1 MACNLTPRQPRGE
14 ANLLTANQRIETR
27 ALGWYELYFMQSD
40 VAGRINPVA
49 LLTAGVLAVGALAC
63 GYLLAV
69 DIRSLSLA
77 TVGIGWLVL
86 LPYHSPLAVYLSTLT
101 FGTALIVP
109 FFPGR
114 PYVWEL
120 ASLLGWTG
128 LVITFA
134 MRQHHRT
141 LGVTIRENWLLFAAL
156 AGFCLV
162 LVVTM
167 LGRGVGFRVLGNAQ
181 MGGRF
186 YFQQISCAIFP
197 LVFAACRWDERLL
210 PRLLLAQCLMTTT
223 YLVSDFVFSFAGG
236 PMFLLLQFFEL
247 PGDAL
252 NFEVAARQL
261 GLRRF
266 QSLGIVGQGLF
277 FALLLSFNLREFVTL
292 RRWYLPPLAAGALAM
307 GLYSGHR
314 WVLVMAGL
322 TTIYALW
329 SQRFF
334 NVRNTCVTV
343 LLAIVCLAGTYGFSR
358 ELPLTVQRAVS
369 FLPGI
374 RVDSQSYVDAAS
386 TLHTRALLR
395 QVGWQMV
402 PDYLW
407 LGRGFGLMSAVDYSY
422 QWDPT
427 SITWHVNQGKF
438 YNGPI
443 GLLVNTGLSGTI
455 FMALFLGA
463 GTALALRIVR
473 RLRRDGCTDS
483 LARACSVVASLWL
496 AHATAFVF
504 VAGDVEHALKTFA
517 FLAGVLLVCDRHLQ
531 HRATQA
537 QPSR

>member
-1 MACNLTPRQPRGE
+1 
-14 ANLLTANQRIETR
+14 
-27 ALGWYELYFMQSD
+27 MQTDLS
-40 VAGRINPVA
+40 GRINPVA
-49 LLTAGVLAVGALAC
+49 LLTAGVLVALALAC

-69 DIRSLSLA
+69 DVRVLSLA

-86 LPYHSPLAVYLSTLT
+86 LPYHTPLAVYLSTLT

-120 ASLLGWTG
+120 ASLLGWSG
-128 LVITFA
+128 LVLTFA
-134 MRQHHRT
+134 MRQHHRAFATT
-141 LGVTIRENWLLFAAL
+141 LRENRLLFLAL

-162 LVVTM
+162 LIVTM
-167 LGRGVGFRVLGNAQ
+167 LGRGVGLRVLGSSQ

-186 YFQQISCAIFP
+186 YFQQLSCAIFP

-210 PRLLLAQCLMTTT
+210 PRLLLAQCLLTTT
-223 YLVSDFVFSFAGG
+223 YLVSDFVFSFAAG

-252 NFEVAARQL
+252 NFEAAAQQL

-277 FALLLSFNLREFVTL
+277 FALLLSFNFREFLTL
-292 RRWYLPPLAAGALAM
+292 RRWYLPLLAAGSLIF
-307 GLYSGHR
+307 GLVSGHR
-314 WVLVMAGL
+314 WVLVMTGL
-322 TTIYALW
+322 TALYAMW

-334 NVRNTCVTV
+334 SARNSCLMA
-343 LLAIVCLAGTYGFSR
+343 LLALLCLAVTYTFSR

-374 RVDSQSYVDAAS
+374 RVDSQAYVDAAS

-407 LGRGFGLMSAVDYSY
+407 LGRGFGLNAAVDYSY
-422 QWDPT
+422 QWEPT
-427 SITWHVNQGKF
+427 TVTWHANQGRF

-443 GLLVNTGLSGTI
+443 GLLVNTGLSGAVC
-455 FMALFLGA
+455 MGLFLWA
-463 GTALALRIVR
+463 GTALALRIIW
-473 RLRRDGCTDS
+473 RLRRDGCADS
-483 LARACSVVASLWL
+483 MARACSVVASLWL
-496 AHATAFVF
+496 AHTTAFIF
-504 VAGDVEHALKTFA
+504 IHGDVEHALKTFM

-531 HRATQA
+531 HRAVLA
-537 QPSR
+537 QTPR

>member
-1 MACNLTPRQPRGE
+1 
-14 ANLLTANQRIETR
+14 
-27 ALGWYELYFMQSD
+27 MQTD
-40 VAGRINPVA
+40 LAGRINPVA
-49 LLTAGVLAVGALAC
+49 LLVAIALATLALAC
-63 GYLLAV
+63 GFLLAMDV
-69 DIRSLSLA
+69 RLLSLA
-77 TVGIGWLVL
+77 TVGIGWLAL
-86 LPYHSPLAVYLSTLT
+86 LPYHSQLAVYLSLLT

-114 PYVWEL
+114 PYVWEM
-120 ASLLGWTG
+120 ASLLGWSG
-128 LVITFA
+128 LIITVA
-134 MRQHHRT
+134 MRQHRRT
-141 LGVTIRENWLLFAAL
+141 LGATIRENWLLFAAL

-167 LGRGVGFRVLGNAQ
+167 IGRGVGFRVLGSAQ

-210 PRLLLAQCLMTTT
+210 PRLLLAQCCLTTT
-223 YLVSDFVFSFAGG
+223 YLVSDFVFSYAGG

-266 QSLGIVGQGLF
+266 QSFGIVGQGLF
-277 FALLLSFNLREFVTL
+277 FALLLGFNLREFVSL
-292 RRWYLPPLAAGALAM
+292 RRWYLPPLAVGALAM

-322 TTIYALW
+322 TTLYSLW

-334 NVRNTCVTV
+334 TLRNTCITV
-343 LLAIVCLAGTYGFSR
+343 LLAIVCLAGTYAFAR

-395 QVGWQMV
+395 EYGWQMV

-427 SITWHVNQGKF
+427 SITWHLNQGKF

-443 GLLVNTGLSGTI
+443 GLLVNTGLAGTV

-463 GTALALRIVR
+463 GTALAWRIVR
-473 RLRRDGCTDS
+473 RLRQDGCTDGMT
-483 LARACSVVASLWL
+483 RACSLAASLWL
-496 AHATAFVF
+496 AHTTAFVF
-504 VAGDVEHALKTFA
+504 IAGDVEHALKTFA
-517 FLAGVLLVCDRHLQ
+517 FLAGVLLVCDRHLRQ
-531 HRATQA
+531 RGEPA
-537 QPSR
+537 QPPR

>member
-1 MACNLTPRQPRGE
+1 
-14 ANLLTANQRIETR
+14 
-27 ALGWYELYFMQSD
+27 MQSD
-40 VAGRINPVA
+40 VAGRMNPVA
-49 LLTAGVLAVGALAC
+49 LLTAGMLAVAALAC

-69 DIRSLSLA
+69 DVRVLSLA
-77 TVGIGWLVL
+77 TVGLGWLLL
-86 LPYHSPLAVYLSTLT
+86 LPYHTPLAVYLSTLT

-120 ASLLGWTG
+120 ASLLGWSG
-128 LVITFA
+128 LVLTFA
-134 MRQHHRT
+134 MRQHHRAFATT
-141 LGVTIRENWLLFAAL
+141 LRENRLLFLAL

-162 LVVTM
+162 LIVTM
-167 LGRGVGFRVLGNAQ
+167 LGRGVGFRVLGSAQ

-186 YFQQISCAIFP
+186 YFQQLSCAIFP

-210 PRLLLAQCLMTTT
+210 PRLLLAQCLLTTT
-223 YLVSDFVFSFAGG
+223 YLVSDFVFSFAAG
-236 PMFLLLQFFEL
+236 PMFVLLQFFEL
-247 PGDAL
+247 PGDAM
-252 NFEVAARQL
+252 NFEVSARHL

-277 FALLLSFNLREFVTL
+277 FALLLSFNLREFLTL
-292 RRWYLPPLAAGALAM
+292 RRWYLSPLAAGALGM

-322 TTIYALW
+322 TALYGLW

-334 NVRNTCVTV
+334 SVRNTCLTV
-343 LLAIVCLAGTYGFSR
+343 LLAILCLAGTYAFSR

-374 RVDSQSYVDAAS
+374 RVDSQSYSDAAS
-386 TLHTRALLR
+386 TLHTRKLLR

-407 LGRGFGLMSAVDYSY
+407 LGRGFGLNAAVDYSY
-422 QWDPT
+422 QWEPT
-427 SITWHVNQGKF
+427 TITWHVNQGKF

-443 GLLVNTGLSGTI
+443 GLLVNTGLPGTVC
-455 FMALFLGA
+455 MALFLGA

-473 RLRRDGCTDS
+473 HLRRDGCTDS
-483 LARACSVVASLWL
+483 MTRACSLAASLWL
-496 AHATAFVF
+496 AHTTAFLF
-504 VAGDVEHALKTFA
+504 IHGDVEHALKTFA
-517 FLAGVLLVCDRHLQ
+517 FLAGVLLICERHLK
-531 HRATQA
+531 HRAAMLQT
-537 QPSR
+537 PR